1 LIPELNY
8 GSCSGIGQKDRL
20 EDASNML
27 TYPLSYI
34 LEIKSGGGWE
44 KKPKVYVVRRRLDEQ
59 LKILNSKTHEGGES
73 RFSPA
78 RVRRRLDEQ

>member
-1 LIPELNY
+1 MPELNY

-20 EDASNML
+20 ENASNML

-34 LEIKSGGGWE
+34 LYIKSGGGWE
-44 KKPKVYVVRRRLDEQ
+44 KKPKACVVRRRLDEQ
-59 LKILNSKTHEGGES
+59 FKILNAKTHKEGES